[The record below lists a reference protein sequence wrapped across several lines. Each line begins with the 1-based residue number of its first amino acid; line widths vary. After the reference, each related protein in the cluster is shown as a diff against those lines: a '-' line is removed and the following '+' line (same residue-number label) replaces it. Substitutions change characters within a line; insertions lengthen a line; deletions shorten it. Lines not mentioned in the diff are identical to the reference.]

1 MTIQSDYKM
10 RDVWGKRTHLIMF
23 VYTNLCRYRTTND
36 MYPTKA
42 FGVCYYSGANF
53 PGLFGVNTWAPAP

>member
-23 VYTNLCRYRTTND
+23 VYTNLCRYRTTNHV
-36 MYPTKA
+36 PHKSVSC
-42 FGVCYYSGANF
+42 VCYYSDANF
-53 PGLFGVNTWAPAP
+53 FGLFGVNTWAPAP